1 MSPTTIARYRLARQQ
16 LGATQIRSAVEM
28 VEWLGAVQGQ
38 EYAQTKWGLGLRLP
52 HLKDRDIES
61 ELIQVHILR
70 THLLRPTWHFVSAKD
85 IHWLLALTAP
95 RVHQAIAS
103 MYRQLELD
111 SVVLGRCIDILTALL
126 AGGKQLTRKAINQE
140 FLKHNIMADGHRLS
154 YIMTYAELE
163 GLVCSG
169 ARQGKQFTYALLEE
183 RTGVKKSFDKEE
195 ALGKLTARYFSS
207 RGPATVRDFATWSGL
222 TIADCKRGMA
232 INQALLQKEEVDGHV
247 YFYHADMPVADQ
259 PSKSMF
265 LLPMYDELIMG
276 YKDRSAIMQLKGD
289 ALSRYGC
296 MLVYDGQVIG
306 TWKRSLS
313 NTKVELAYDFFRPL
327 DPAQDKA
334 FELAIAELGEF
345 TGLKVVRG
353 KSMP

>member
-1 MSPTTIARYRLARQQ
+1 MTPTTIARYRLARQQ
-16 LGATQIRSAVEM
+16 LGATQTRSAVEM

-38 EYAQTKWGLGLRLP
+38 EYAQTKWELGLRLP

-61 ELIQVHILR
+61 ELNQGNIL
-70 THLLRPTWHFVSAKD
+70 
-85 IHWLLALTAP
+85 
-95 RVHQAIAS
+95 
-103 MYRQLELD
+103 
-111 SVVLGRCIDILTALL
+111 
-126 AGGKQLTRKAINQE
+126 
-140 FLKHNIMADGHRLS
+140 
-154 YIMTYAELE
+154 
-163 GLVCSG
+163 
-169 ARQGKQFTYALLEE
+169 
-183 RTGVKKSFDKEE
+183 
-195 ALGKLTARYFSS
+195 
-207 RGPATVRDFATWSGL
+207 
-222 TIADCKRGMA
+222 

-334 FELAIAELGEF
+334 FELAIAQLGEF
-345 TGLKVVRG
+345 TGLKVVRE
-353 KSMP
+353 KSMPC